1 MIDILVRA
9 MRKIVNEEVKMK
21 SIAFVSQHNQS
32 NSLEPTSIRGSVNI
46 GANGT
51 AASSANTH
59 QKHLEEYYQ
68 GGCSGS
74 VDTYKEIVTFYMNT
88 IIKRKMHKYRH
99 IFEETLLTL
108 FL

>member
-1 MIDILVRA
+1 VLEKSDKIYNQQAYKELMHRKGLNLTMSWAVLAKLRINQQREIVMIDILVRA

-46 GANGT
+46 GSNGT

-59 QKHLEEYYQ
+59 
-68 GGCSGS
+68 
-74 VDTYKEIVTFYMNT
+74 
-88 IIKRKMHKYRH
+88 
-99 IFEETLLTL
+99 
-108 FL
+108 